1 MQHVSPSG
9 NCQSMP
15 TNSPLNPPE
24 RVRAPVRTAI
34 GCILFAALFCLFA
47 KAEPTAHRTWQVGVV
62 IDPPYVQV
70 APHGG
75 LTGASVEL
83 LNQLAVQSG
92 HAADFVLF
100 DSIEARDAAA
110 RTGRIDIAPLLPQT
124 AKDLHTWRFS
134 EPVLRV
140 PVKLV
145 AHPGFPV
152 GSLDELFG
160 QRVAVRTDSPQARFL
175 AENYPALPQT
185 GTTTEKLALDAVST
199 GRADVALI
207 DQPRARA
214 LLGRG
219 DYVDLDVIGDA
230 GYTQALRIASRA
242 DDPALGEA
250 LDAAIGRFPN
260 ERLADLQRRW
270 LSVITPPFWRT
281 LLFWREMTLLASTL
295 ALAAAGAWLWQRHLG
310 RGARQ
315 ALDAASAERTR
326 RAEDLNA
333 LRLTQASLDRSTV
346 GVIWLHWDGRIRYLN
361 QAAAT
366 LYGYSTMAML
376 GQRFSIVDPSLVDR
390 HRWLAHWQQSDQPGG
405 LVYETHHQRAD
416 GSPLD
421 VELRLSRLRFE
432 DSDSLIALVSDI
444 TERQEARGALLMRE
458 ASLRELAAH
467 LETVREEE
475 KARLARE
482 VHDELGQVLT
492 GVKLETASCE
502 LAFGDREPALR
513 ERLATIK
520 QLLDQTFPLVRNLAA
535 GLRPPVLDTG
545 LAAALDWLAHEFE
558 KRYRLPCAFTR
569 SAHLPSLPEK
579 ISLAL
584 FRIAQEALTNVAR
597 HAHAESVRL
606 DLSVIDNTLF
616 LSIEDDGQGFEAA
629 TLGGGTFGLLGM
641 RERAW
646 SIGADLAVDTQPG
659 EGCEITVRLVLQ
671 TKETT

>member
-1 MQHVSPSG
+1 MRYLLSP
-9 NCQSMP
+9 P
-15 TNSPLNPPE
+15 RLTLPLRAHAVW
-24 RVRAPVRTAI
+24 RVCAAGLI
-34 GCILFAALFCLFA
+34 GLAALADPL
-47 KAEPTAHRTWQVGVV
+47 PHHTWQVGVV

-83 LNQLAVQSG
+83 MNQLAVQSG
-92 HAADFVLF
+92 HAAEFVLF
-100 DSIEARDAAA
+100 DSVEARDAAA
-110 RTGRIDIAPLLPQT
+110 RKGQIDMAPLQPQMP
-124 AKDLHTWRFS
+124 KDLRVWHFS

-160 QRVAVRTDSPQARFL
+160 QHVAVRADSPQARFL

-185 GTTTEKLALDAVST
+185 GTATERQALDAVSA
-199 GRADVALI
+199 GQADVALI

-242 DDPALGEA
+242 DDVALGNA
-250 LDAAIGRFPN
+250 LDAAIGRLPN

-270 LSVITPPFWRT
+270 LNVITPPFWRT
-281 LLFWREMTLLASTL
+281 LLFWKEMTLLAAL
-295 ALAAAGAWLWQRHLG
+295 LAAATSLAWLWQRHLG
-310 RGARQ
+310 LGTQQ
-315 ALDAASAERTR
+315 ALDAVKTERAR

-361 QAAAT
+361 QAAAA
-366 LYGYSTMAML
+366 LYGYTPMAML
-376 GQRFSIVDPSLVDR
+376 GQRFSMVDPALADR

-405 LVYETHHQRAD
+405 LVYETRHQRAD
-416 GSPLD
+416 GSPLA

-444 TERQEARGALLMRE
+444 AERQEAREALLMRE

-502 LAFGDREPALR
+502 LAYADREPGLR

-520 QLLDQTFPLVRNLAA
+520 QLVDQTFPLVRNLAA

-545 LAAALDWLAHEFE
+545 LAAALDWLTHDFE
-558 KRYRLPCAFTR
+558 KRYRIPAALTR
-569 SAHLPSLPEK
+569 STVLPNLPEK
-579 ISLAL
+579 SALAL

-597 HAHAESVRL
+597 HARAESVRL
-606 DLSVIDNTLF
+606 DLSMIDDTLF
-616 LSIEDDGQGFEAA
+616 LSVEDDGQGFDAA
-629 TLGGGTFGLLGM
+629 SRGSGTFGLLGM

-646 SIGADLAVDTQPG
+646 SIGADLAVDTRPG
-659 EGCEITVRLVLQ
+659 EGCEITVRLPLQ
-671 TKETT
+671 GAVEANSEQYPSRA